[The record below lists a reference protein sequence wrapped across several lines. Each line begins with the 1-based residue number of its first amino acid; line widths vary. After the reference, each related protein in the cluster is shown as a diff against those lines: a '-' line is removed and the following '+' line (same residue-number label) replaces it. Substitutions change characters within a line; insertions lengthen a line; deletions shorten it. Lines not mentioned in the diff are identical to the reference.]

1 MGFLVGDVW
10 LLLGKVVR
18 LEVFCSFWVV
28 LVLCVIFIIYY
39 VTQNLVLGNTFNAWN
54 LLGFHKVFADL
65 VPLQRI
71 GLLLLLS
78 KSGILLI
85 MVLVPD

>member
-1 MGFLVGDVW
+1 MGFLVGVVW

-39 VTQNLVLGNTFNAWN
+39 VAQNLVLGNTFNAWN
-54 LLGFHKVFADL
+54 LLGFHKVLADL
-65 VPLQRI
+65 VQRI
-71 GLLLLLS
+71 GLLLLLD